1 MLGWLAVLLFAW
13 NALATRF
20 DPSASAFRTT
30 GLVFDRAAR
39 DLRETLA
46 ALPPPAHPRVA
57 VFGSSQIA
65 VVKRGPQDSLESMP
79 HRLADALAADGRT
92 AEVVDFSDGGQQ
104 LVESMAVDYAARDVA
119 RASAVV
125 VGVSLFAMTGL
136 DVRATLFEHVDGHA
150 VVDAVR
156 RALPPDADP
165 DVAAALLAWS
175 RSLPPPEP
183 ARPLTIQERLDR
195 AIGGWLDRHV
205 AAYGYRQA
213 MYRGLLDAPVRLAIV
228 RRERERSGATISS
241 SYAIGR
247 AYAPS
252 LLALEMMRRGA
263 AARGVPFLVVLLPFD
278 HGRPPIPFD
287 TATQA
292 RVAADVG
299 AIAARAGQPVL
310 DLGGL
315 LGSEHFG
322 TFEDGS
328 PDNLHYDA
336 AGHELVARRIA
347 ERLAPL
353 LAGPP

>member
-1 MLGWLAVLLFAW
+1 VLGWLAVLLFAW
-13 NALATRF
+13 NAFATRF
-20 DPSASAFRTT
+20 DPSASTFRVT

-39 DLRETLA
+39 DLRLTLA

-104 LVESMAVDYAARDVA
+104 LVESMAVDYATRDA
-119 RASAVV
+119 AQASAVV
-125 VGVSLFAMTGL
+125 VGVSLFGMTRV

-150 VVDAVR
+150 VLDAIR
-156 RALPPDADP
+156 RALPPDTDSET
-165 DVAAALLAWS
+165 VAALLAWS
-175 RSLPPPEP
+175 QSLPPPAP
-183 ARPLTIQERLDR
+183 ARPLTIQERSDL

-205 AAYGYRQA
+205 AAYANRQA
-213 MYRGLLDAPVRLAIV
+213 MYRALIDTPIRLAT
-228 RRERERSGATISS
+228 ERSARARTGATISS

-252 LLALEMMRRGA
+252 LLALELLRRSA
-263 AARGVPFLVVLLPFD
+263 AARGAPFLVVLLPFD
-278 HGRPPIPFD
+278 HARAPIPFD
-287 TATQA
+287 PATQA

-299 AIAARAGQPVL
+299 AIAARGGQPVL
-310 DLGGL
+310 DLGDL

-322 TFEDGS
+322 TYEDGS

-347 ERLAPL
+347 ERIAPL